1 MRWHT
6 GRFSGHPDATAQASQ
21 RAKEVGVRKA
31 IGSSK
36 SKIIAQFLLEN
47 LIICVAAYIIAFAS
61 IELLLPSYN
70 KFLGKQI
77 QLNDYRIFI
86 YSGVL
91 LLVFA
96 LISGLI
102 PAMYLSNFKPINTL
116 KGNFARSKSGVW
128 LRNTILSLQLIIS
141 SFFIICSL
149 IIHTQVKYMMNK
161 NSRGWK
167 QIFWS

>member
-1 MRWHT
+1 L
-6 GRFSGHPDATAQASQ
+6 GRKNDEKEKSKVYLTPITKMKLEAKSEGIDKGDKKSIMILLGLSALILLLSGINLVNLKTAQASQ

-47 LIICVAAYIIAFAS
+47 LIICLVAYIIAFAS

-96 LISGLI
+96 LISGLFLQCI
-102 PAMYLSNFKPINTL
+102 CL
-116 KGNFARSKSGVW
+116 
-128 LRNTILSLQLIIS
+128 ILNQLI
-141 SFFIICSL
+141 L
-149 IIHTQVKYMMNK
+149 
-161 NSRGWK
+161 
-167 QIFWS
+167 